1 MRAATPAF
9 VALLTVTACDTQPA
23 SVVAPHLYHD
33 ASQATG
39 AGARRTDPEAIVR
52 VSPYGAHLHRLGRIG
67 RDFAQFPLCGVGKR
81 PDTPARRFQR

>member
-39 AGARRTDPEAIVR
+39 AGSAEDRSRSNCPCVPLRRTFA
-52 VSPYGAHLHRLGRIG
+52 SSGANR
-67 RDFAQFPLCGVGKR
+67 
-81 PDTPARRFQR
+81 